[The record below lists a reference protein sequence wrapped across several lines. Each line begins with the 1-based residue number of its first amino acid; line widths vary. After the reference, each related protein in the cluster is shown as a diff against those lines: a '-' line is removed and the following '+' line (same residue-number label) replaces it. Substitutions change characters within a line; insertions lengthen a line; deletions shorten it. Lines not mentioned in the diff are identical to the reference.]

1 MNRRESIKL
10 MAAVSGVALS
20 PSSVF
25 GSNSSTLEESHM
37 GHGEAEFETKREAY
51 SVSPVF
57 TWLRMGDVKPAGWL
71 KEQMV
76 RDLRAGT
83 AGSLDRICSEA
94 AGDIFATGQITPGKA
109 REIDARENIAPE
121 DEKNWWDG
129 ETEGNWR
136 AGFMMLAY
144 LSEDA
149 ASMRKADE
157 FVQRVLSFQGDDGY
171 LGIYSKELRYRR
183 PGDLW
188 TQACLLRGLLAYAEL
203 TRSDRV
209 LKAVIRCADAI
220 RDAYGPG
227 RFALI
232 CTEAHD
238 WMILDVFER
247 LYDIT
252 GNKNYREFGVYCYEK
267 WSQAAKEGKYR
278 KDLYYQDGLVDASLS
293 TLLDANHAYF
303 AGHCVRTVEHIRVPL
318 WLWMATGRQEYGTA
332 ARNAMDRLVRYA
344 FLSGG
349 TVSGGW
355 KGDQYDPESIHD
367 APPDPSRAVFE
378 FCTMKE
384 TEFVYQSALQKM
396 GNAAFAD
403 RVERVFFNAV
413 QGARLPDGSGL
424 TYSSWENQPHCNGKL
439 PDGSMAEARDKFSP
453 AHSDVANCCNPNLAN
468 VGPLYVRGMWMRHQD
483 GGLAAVHYGPCIV
496 STQISGVRVVIE
508 EQTAY
513 PFDNRIEVIVRP
525 AHEAEFTLYFRNP
538 EWSVSSSI
546 RCADARVEREGDYW
560 LVTKRWKAGDRVN
573 ISFTPSVKELVA
585 CNGEVALQY
594 GALVFAQP
602 IPASRSVIKSYPLPG
617 FQDAYY
623 EPVDKEV
630 AELAFPLEARW
641 NGFGFKPVQ
650 DAAAGSALRPFDS
663 PRVKLRGTMVNS
675 VTGAKTSVDLVPFGN
690 APALR
695 RLTFPV
701 KP

>member
-10 MAAVSGVALS
+10 MAAASGIALS
-20 PSSVF
+20 PSSVL
-25 GSNSSTLEESHM
+25 GTESSSLEEPIA
-37 GHGEAEFETKREAY
+37 GHGETEFETQRDAY

-76 RDLRAGT
+76 RDLHSGT

-94 AGDIFATGQITPGKA
+94 GGDIFVTGQINPVKA
-109 REIDARENIAPE
+109 REISTRENITPE
-121 DEKNWWDG
+121 DQKNWWDG

-136 AGFMMLAY
+136 AGFIMLAY
-144 LSEDA
+144 LSEDPV
-149 ASMRKADE
+149 SMRKADE
-157 FVQRVLSFQGDDGY
+157 FVERALSHQGDDGY

-183 PGDLW
+183 QGDLW

-203 TRSDRV
+203 TRGEKV
-209 LKAVIRCADAI
+209 LKAVVRCADAI
-220 RDAYGPG
+220 RDAYAPG
-227 RFALI
+227 KYALI
-232 CTEAHD
+232 CTESHD

-247 LYDIT
+247 LYDVT
-252 GNKNYREFGVYCYEK
+252 GDKSYRDFSVHCYET
-267 WSQAAKEGKYR
+267 WSQAARGGASPFAEADR
-278 KDLYYQDGLVDASLS
+278 DVSLDGL
-293 TLLDANHAYF
+293 LDSNRAYF
-303 AGHCVRTVEHIRVPL
+303 SGHCVRTTEHVRVPL
-318 WLWMATGRQEYGTA
+318 WLWMATGRQDFGTA
-332 ARNAMDRLVRYA
+332 ARNALDRLGQYA

-355 KGDQYDPESIHD
+355 KGDKYDPESIQD
-367 APPDPSRAVFE
+367 APPDPSRALFE

-403 RVERVFFNAV
+403 RVERLFFNGV

-439 PDGSMAEARDKFSP
+439 PDGSMVEARDKFSP

-468 VGPLYVRGMWMRHQD
+468 VGPLYVRGMWMRHRD
-483 GGLAAVHYGPCIV
+483 GGLAALHYGPCVV
-496 STQISGVRVVIE
+496 STRISGVRVDIE
-508 EQTAY
+508 EGTAY
-513 PFDNRIEVIVRP
+513 PFDNQIEVTVRP
-525 AHEAEFTLYFRNP
+525 SREAEFNLYFRNP
-538 EWSVSSSI
+538 EWSVSSTI
-546 RCADARVEREGDYW
+546 RCVDARVEREGDYW
-560 LVTKRWKAGDRVN
+560 RVTKRWKAGDKVR

-594 GALVFAQP
+594 GALIFAQP
-602 IPASRSVIKSYPLPG
+602 IPASRTVIKSYPLPG
-617 FQDAYY
+617 FEDAYY
-623 EPVDKEV
+623 EPTDKEG
-630 AELAFPLEARW
+630 AALAFPLESRW
-641 NGFGFKPVQ
+641 NGFDFKPVRELT
-650 DAAAGSALRPFDS
+650 AGSDLRPFDS
-663 PRVKLRGTMVNS
+663 PRVKLNGTMVNTT
-675 VTGAKTSVDLVPFGN
+675 TGAKTSVDLVPFGS
-690 APALR
+690 APTLR